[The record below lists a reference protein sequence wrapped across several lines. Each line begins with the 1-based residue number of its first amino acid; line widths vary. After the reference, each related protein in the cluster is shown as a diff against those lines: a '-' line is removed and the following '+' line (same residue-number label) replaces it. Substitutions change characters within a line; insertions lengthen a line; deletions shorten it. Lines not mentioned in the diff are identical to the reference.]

1 LARPDVS
8 LIVTTYQMPGHLRR
22 VLASVAQQSVVDRL
36 EIIVTDDGS
45 QDETPEVVREFSRSS
60 GLGVEFVTHPHEG
73 FHLTRCRN
81 DAARLARGDYLL
93 FLDGDCI
100 IPPDHVEQY
109 LQARRTGSVHFGY
122 CCRLEQELSERID
135 EAAVV
140 RGDFVRWTP
149 RSELRKLAKMHY
161 KAILYQWLG
170 HRTKPALKGGNIGI
184 WKVDFDR
191 LNGFDENFRA
201 WGCEDDDLSYRVRAA
216 GLRVESILGR
226 TRTYHLWHPPATT
239 RPNGKW
245 SEGQN
250 VEYLK
255 RRGRLTCCI
264 NGLRRRSISDL
275 QVTIAGAPNDG
286 PAAAQFIRQL
296 FGEPKHQDAE
306 VELLFHPG
314 SGSFSRSVDCRVLV
328 AENPLLVPERLKS
341 AADIVVPQQA
351 NKAAKLLMQ
360 RLCMSESRSPPSTRV
375 AA

>member
-1 LARPDVS
+1 MARPEVS

-22 VLASVAQQSVVDRL
+22 VLASIARQTAVDRL
-36 EIIVTDDGS
+36 EVIVTDDGS
-45 QDETPEVVREFSRSS
+45 TDETPQVVREFSRSS
-60 GLGVEFVTHPHEG
+60 GLEVEFVSHPHEG

-81 DAARLARGDYLL
+81 DGARVARGDYLL

-109 LQARRTGSVHFGY
+109 LQARRAGSVHFGY
-122 CCRLEQELSERID
+122 CCRLDRELSERID
-135 EAAVV
+135 EAAIA

-161 KAILYQWLG
+161 KALVYQWLG

-184 WKVDFDR
+184 WKADFER

-226 TRTYHLWHPPATT
+226 TRTYHLWHPPAPTK
-239 RPNGKW
+239 PGGKW

-255 RRGRLTCCI
+255 RRGRLTCCM
-264 NGLRRRSISDL
+264 NGLRKRSIGDL
-275 QVTIAGAPNDG
+275 QVTIAGAPDDG

-296 FGEPKHQDAE
+296 FGELKRGTSE

-314 SGSFSRSVDCRVLV
+314 SGGFSSSVDCRVLV
-328 AENPLLVPERLKS
+328 AENPLLVPERLK
-341 AADIVVPQQA
+341 ATADILVPLHP
-351 NKAAKLLMQ
+351 NKAAKTLLQ
-360 RLCMSESRSPPSTRV
+360 RLYAFESRPSLNVR
-375 AA
+375 AAA